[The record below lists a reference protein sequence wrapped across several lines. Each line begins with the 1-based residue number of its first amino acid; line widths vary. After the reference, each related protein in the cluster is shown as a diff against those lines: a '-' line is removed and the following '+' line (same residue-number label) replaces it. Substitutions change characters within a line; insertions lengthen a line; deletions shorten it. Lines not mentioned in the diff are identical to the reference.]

1 MLETPKALNTTILQ
15 FYLLLVSA
23 YPSLCKALLAVQ
35 LLPYGQGGTAVIAVS
50 LPIGLLSATASPSCF
65 AGVAGPITSPA
76 TQEGEEQNPPPKDRG

>member
-65 AGVAGPITSPA
+65 SEGGVAGPI
-76 TQEGEEQNPPPKDRG
+76 EGEEQNPPPKDRG